1 MGDHHEARMF
11 HDQTYLTS
19 GWHVG
24 MCIMAKNGDP
34 HELESVWSDRLV
46 SSPNPS
52 YQVKLGEGPSSIG
65 NQWAGFTLVHYAV
78 WRYYNNQTGAD
89 SAAHYIEALRN
100 AGCAVDCVDV
110 RGRRAAD
117 LDADGRFR
125 AVLHDPDEDA
135 IGCASCF
142 ACVPP
147 PEYGS
152 DDHLR
157 MHAAGD
163 MENHTHVHKVF
174 KKTGQYS

>member
-89 SAAHYIEALRN
+89 SAA
-100 AGCAVDCVDV
+100 
-110 RGRRAAD
+110 RGTGLCPRYTTTSSTGLSPSSRRWAPSSPAA
-117 LDADGRFR
+117 
-125 AVLHDPDEDA
+125 
-135 IGCASCF
+135 
-142 ACVPP
+142 
-147 PEYGS
+147 
-152 DDHLR
+152 
-157 MHAAGD
+157 
-163 MENHTHVHKVF
+163 T
-174 KKTGQYS
+174 

>member
-34 HELESVWSDRLV
+34 HELESVWSYRLV

-89 SAAHYIEALRN
+89 SAARGVHLTNHCVARN
-100 AGCAVDCVDV
+100 QPAFGARAPVVAENGVANGGDQIHNEYAV
-110 RGRRAAD
+110 
-117 LDADGRFR
+117 FR
-125 AVLHDPDEDA
+125 
-135 IGCASCF
+135 
-142 ACVPP
+142 
-147 PEYGS
+147 PE
-152 DDHLR
+152 
-157 MHAAGD
+157 HAYP
-163 MENHTHVHKVF
+163 ELILYYRV
-174 KKTGQYS
+174 

>member
-1 MGDHHEARMF
+1 MANVVAHVVDGDGAAASAALAAAPEEVRATAAAKFAEGAALQDQGKFDEALVAYRAAVAKDPAM
-11 HDQTYLTS
+11 S
-19 GWHVG
+19 EGWYQIG
-24 MCIMAKNGDP
+24 MAEMLKNGGRP
-34 HELESVWSDRLV
+34 CEAAYAPFRL
-46 SSPNPS
+46 
-52 YQVKLGEGPSSIG
+52 
-65 NQWAGFTLVHYAV
+65 
-78 WRYYNNQTGAD
+78 
-89 SAAHYIEALRN
+89 
-100 AGCAVDCVDV
+100 C
-110 RGRRAAD
+110 AD

-147 PEYGS
+147 PEYGG

-157 MHAAGD
+157 MYASGD